1 MARHGPVR
9 QAKEE
14 MEMTEEQERR
24 VQASRDALAW
34 MDEDRRWQGT
44 AVYWFAFALLGVV
57 TGAVVIALA
66 GLR

>member
-1 MARHGPVR
+1 
-9 QAKEE
+9 
-14 MEMTEEQERR
+14 MTEEQERR

-34 MDEDRRWQGT
+34 MEEDKRWAEGT
-44 AVYWFAFALLGVV
+44 AVYWFLFALLGVA

>member
-1 MARHGPVR
+1 
-9 QAKEE
+9 
-14 MEMTEEQERR
+14 MTEEQERR

-34 MDEDRRWQGT
+34 MDEDRRWTEGT

-57 TGAVVIALA
+57 TGAVVIVLA

>member
-1 MARHGPVR
+1 
-9 QAKEE
+9 
-14 MEMTEEQERR
+14 MTEEQERLVR
-24 VQASRDALAW
+24 ASGEAWAW

-44 AVYWFAFALLGVV
+44 AVYWFAFALLGVA